1 MSARSKSPIRTR
13 DERDEI
19 NFAMVGG
26 INSDYRVIPK
36 TLESANGK
44 LTSHYAAMLTEIY
57 IEVLLVGEEL
67 ADHIWE
73 AWNVGEIDDLGTSLM
88 WLFIVQRPLYPR

>member
-1 MSARSKSPIRTR
+1 
-13 DERDEI
+13 
-19 NFAMVGG
+19 MVGG

-36 TLESANGK
+36 PLESANGK
-44 LTSHYAAMLTEIY
+44 LTSHYAAMLIEIY

-67 ADHIWE
+67 ADQIWE

-88 WLFIVQRPLYPR
+88 WLFIVHVRFTPDSCRSSIIGLRGH

>member
-1 MSARSKSPIRTR
+1 
-13 DERDEI
+13 
-19 NFAMVGG
+19 MVGG

-36 TLESANGK
+36 PLESANGK

-67 ADHIWE
+67 ADQIWE